1 LLSLDILIVVG
12 SWKGC
17 DESMLIF
24 STKLPV
30 KETFTK
36 QKFFELVVRWNQ
48 DSPHHRIDG
57 IEWDGGCRHR
67 WGDMKNMLEITEYDD
82 VAAAHFVQNEQF
94 GVHWT
99 TEFILHAGRKE
110 IGIYLSREATENTV
124 YFHKEFKPPYFLK
137 LLMRENVLGSDGGLA
152 ISEYPQPFGATADE
166 QQVLTQLC
174 LEDAGAFRLP
184 VVYLTRDWFT
194 EHCVVDE
201 GELARRLCGVAHVL
215 VESDKD
221 VSRTL
226 KDLCHG
232 KNVYNGGMAVYFPSV
247 SAAAK
252 RFIPYD
258 GMDVEKVMTQMVR
271 MIFRYMNQQKRE
283 QLDTWDG
290 IQMMQM
296 RRQADQLLEEKRRIE
311 ETRKQTSKEKE
322 QYWKEKEQYWDEY
335 VKAQK
340 QVEELTKQNARLQSE
355 LAGLRARVDSMGENP
370 LLYYGDEKEFYQGE
384 MLEFVLAALS
394 EKLDRLPKEQHPKL
408 RVVDVLQDLLNA
420 NESEGVQKQRQEE
433 LKRVLKG
440 ERTLTA
446 SIRRTLIDMG
456 FRITSEGKH
465 HKLTY
470 YNDDRYIVTMS
481 KSGSDWRGGDNLI
494 SEIKTRVY

>member
-1 LLSLDILIVVG
+1 
-12 SWKGC
+12 
-17 DESMLIF
+17 MLIF

-82 VAAAHFVQNEQF
+82 VVAAHFVQNEQF

-137 LLMRENVLGSDGGLA
+137 LLMRENVLGADVGLH
-152 ISEYPQPFGATADE
+152 ISGYPHSFGATADE
-166 QQVLTQLC
+166 RQVLTQLC
-174 LEDAGAFRLP
+174 LEDDGTFRLP

-194 EHCVVDE
+194 EHCVIDE
-201 GELARRLCGVAHVL
+201 SELARRLCGVAHVL

-221 VSRTL
+221 VSRAL
-226 KDLCHG
+226 KALCNG
-232 KNVYNGGMAVYFPSV
+232 QNVYNGGMAIYFPSL

-252 RFIPYD
+252 RFVPYD
-258 GMDVEKVMTQMVR
+258 GMDAEKTMEQMVR

-283 QLDTWDG
+283 RLDTWDG
-290 IQMMQM
+290 IQMLQM
-296 RRQADQLLEEKRRIE
+296 RRHADQLLMDKRRIE
-311 ETRKQTSKEKE
+311 ENRKQTSKEKDE
-322 QYWKEKEQYWDEY
+322 YWDEF
-335 VKAQK
+335 VKAQT
-340 QVEELTKQNARLQSE
+340 QVETLTEQNERLQNE
-355 LAGLRARVDSMGENP
+355 IAILRARVDSMGERP
-370 LLYYGDEKEFYQGE
+370 LLYYGNEEDYYQGE
-384 MLEFVLAALS
+384 ILEFVRSALA
-394 EKLDRLPKEQHPKL
+394 EKLDRLPKEKDNPL
-408 RVVDVLQDLLNA
+408 RSADVLQDILSA
-420 NESEGVQKQRQEE
+420 NECEEMQAQRQAE
-433 LKRVLKG
+433 LKRALKG
-440 ERTLTA
+440 YRTLTPD
-446 SIRRTLIDMG
+446 IRRTLIDIG
-456 FRITSEGKH
+456 FKITSDGKH

-470 YNDDRYIVTMS
+470 YDNDRYTVTMA
-481 KSGSDWRGGDNLI
+481 KSGSDWRGGDNLF
-494 SEIKTRVY
+494 SEIKKRIY